1 MTRQQR
7 TNYLRQHIATSA
19 PPIWADMRFEANTVA
34 GSTLSL
40 TLYGTE
46 TGIRIKGIPAIR
58 RDDTGA
64 LPISAVLGP
73 PGAPDEAGTLD
84 LTYAAALPAAG
95 SYTLEL
101 RDGAV
106 SNDFGGFLAPGMAF
120 WPNPAVF
127 PAQIAASYNTHA
139 GAQVEIMLSGGV
151 LPYCNNDGLAIINTN
166 TTEIGIAS
174 TDGTNMLRV
183 DFPVSGLSSGDTI
196 ELAADSN
203 LLVGQFGGYLGAF
216 SFQIP

>member
-7 TNYLRQHIATSA
+7 TNYLRQHIATA
-19 PPIWADMRFEANTVA
+19 VPPLWADMRFEANTVA

-84 LTYAAALPAAG
+84 LTYAAALPTAG

-139 GAQVEIMLSGGV
+139 GTVVEVALSGATM
-151 LPYCNNDGLAIINTN
+151 PYCINSGLSIVNVDTSE
-166 TTEIGIAS
+166 TGVPWIA
-174 TDGTNMLRV
+174 GTNILYV
-183 DFPVSGLSSGDTI
+183 DFPVSGISSGNTI

-203 LLVGQFGGYLGAF
+203 YCVGQFGGFLAAF